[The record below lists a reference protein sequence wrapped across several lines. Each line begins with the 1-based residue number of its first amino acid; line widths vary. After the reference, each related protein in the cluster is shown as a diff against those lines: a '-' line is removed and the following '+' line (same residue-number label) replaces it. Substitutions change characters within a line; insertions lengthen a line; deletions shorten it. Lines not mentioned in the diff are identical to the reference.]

1 MIHRRR
7 EAELV
12 KPGLNIMW
20 EPRAKGAILKTPW
33 FSWYISWNRHT
44 RRLSFAVPHGFN
56 WRAPLGPWRKARE
69 LQADLYRVTG
79 ECNGLKLELDKVTR
93 ERNDFEFELSR
104 ACDRYDKV
112 REMNTQL
119 RDALSL
125 YRNS

>member
-1 MIHRRR
+1 MI
-7 EAELV
+7 
-12 KPGLNIMW
+12 
-20 EPRAKGAILKTPW
+20 
-33 FSWYISWNRHT
+33 WN
-44 RRLSFAVPHGFN
+44 
-56 WRAPLGPWRKARE
+56 PWRKARE
-69 LQADLYRVTG
+69 LQADLYSVTG

>member
-7 EAELV
+7 EGALV
-12 KPGLNIMW
+12 KPGINIMW
-20 EPRAKGAILKTPW
+20 EPLAKGVIVKTPW
-33 FSWYISWNRHT
+33 FSWYVTWNRHT
-44 RRLSFAVPHGFN
+44 RRVSFAVPHGFN
-56 WRAPLGPWRKARE
+56 WRAPLGPWRKIYE
-69 LQADLYRVTG
+69 LQA
-79 ECNGLKLELDKVTR
+79 ELDKATR

-125 YRNS
+125 YRNA

>member
-12 KPGLNIMW
+12 KPGINIMW
-20 EPRAKGAILKTPW
+20 EPVAKGVIVKTPW
-33 FSWYISWNRHT
+33 FSWYVTWNRHT
-44 RRLSFAVPHGFN
+44 RRVSFAVPHGFN
-56 WRAPLGPWRKARE
+56 WRAPLGPWRKIYE
-69 LQADLYRVTG
+69 LQA
-79 ECNGLKLELDKVTR
+79 ELDKATR

-125 YRNS
+125 YRNA

>member
-12 KPGLNIMW
+12 KSGLNIMW
-20 EPRAKGAILKTPW
+20 EPLAKGAILKTPW
-33 FSWYISWNRHT
+33 FSWYITWNRHT
-44 RRLSFAVPHGFN
+44 RRLAFAVPHGFN
-56 WRAPLGPWRKARE
+56 WRAPIGPWRKARE
-69 LQADLYRVTG
+69 LQA
-79 ECNGLKLELDKVTR
+79 ELDKVTR

-125 YRNS
+125 YRNA

>member
-7 EAELV
+7 EGELV
-12 KPGLNIMW
+12 RTGLNIMW
-20 EPRAKGAILKTPW
+20 EPMAKGAILSTRW

-44 RRLSFAVPHGFN
+44 RRLSFAVPFN
-56 WRAPLGPWRKARE
+56 HVWPLGPWRRARA
-69 LQADLYRVTG
+69 LQAQ
-79 ECNGLKLELDKVTR
+79 LDTAVR
-93 ERNDFEFELSR
+93 ERNDFERELGR

-125 YRNS
+125 YRNA